1 MPEKM
6 QYCNI
11 NGDKQLTAEQY
22 TTVTLDVYSDSF
34 RCIEKFFTCR
44 ISLLVASSSYIIH
57 LVSNESCMMLTKS
70 LHVGTKAAYLKLHPD
85 PIHLNDYC
93 SGSF

>member
-22 TTVTLDVYSDSF
+22 TTVMFDVYSDSF
-34 RCIEKFFTCR
+34 RCQEKIFTCR
-44 ISLLVASSSYIIH
+44 VSLLVASSSCIIH
-57 LVSNESCMMLTKS
+57 LVSYESCMMLKKS
-70 LHVGTKAAYLKLHPD
+70 IHVGTKAAYLKFHTN
-85 PIHLNDYC
+85 PIHLTDCC